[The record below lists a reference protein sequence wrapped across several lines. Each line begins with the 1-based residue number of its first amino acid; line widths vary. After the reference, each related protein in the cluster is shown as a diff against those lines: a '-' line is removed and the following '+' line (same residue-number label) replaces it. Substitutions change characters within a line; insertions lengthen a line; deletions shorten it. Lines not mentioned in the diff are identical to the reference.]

1 MAEAYLET
9 DIDDTLCALMDYDS
23 DELSF
28 VANPNEAGG
37 KQVETFRESFTEYKE
52 DKVGG
57 QQELKRNEMCK
68 SKQQFLLFINY
79 FYLCSQFCHFFLFAV
94 KSNSFCFF

>member
-9 DIDDTLCALMDYDS
+9 DIDNTLRALVDYDS

-28 VANPNEAGG
+28 AANPNEADG
-37 KQVETFRESFTEYKE
+37 KQIETFRGSFTEYKE

-57 QQELKRNEMCK
+57 QQEFKRNEMCK
-68 SKQQFLLFINY
+68 SKQEFLLFINY
-79 FYLCSQFCHFFLFAV
+79 FYLCSQFCHVF
-94 KSNSFCFF
+94 SFRCEIQ